1 MVNFIASKVAP
12 IPGQYDYWVDTNECP
27 YGGIIK
33 YYDGK
38 VWDYVNNKDEQDLDL
53 DNIKKFIQNLQKVGI
68 VDTFVGS
75 IDPAS
80 NVVNV
85 VLNKNTYTIGAD
97 GSIMEQTSVGE
108 TLTIPAA
115 TTSSSGV
122 MTAEDKTKLDGL
134 NNYVLPIA
142 STTTLGGIKI
152 GSVEELGNDKYV
164 VKVDDEGNAY
174 ISATESTYNG
184 LDSDSIYLSLSAAQG
199 KVLKGLCDALTTKY
213 SELEARIEAL
223 ETPAA

>member
-53 DNIKKFIQNLQKVGI
+53 DNIKKFIQNLQKVGV

-80 NVVNV
+80 NLVNV

-97 GSIMEQTSVGE
+97 GSITEQTSVGE

-115 TTSSSGV
+115 TTSLSGV

>member
-12 IPGQYDYWVDTNECP
+12 IPGQYDYWIDTNECP

-53 DNIKKFIQNLQKVGI
+53 DNIKKFIQNLQKVGV

-85 VLNKNTYTIGAD
+85 VLNKNTYTIEAD
-97 GSIMEQTSVGE
+97 GSITEQTSVGE

-115 TTSSSGV
+115 TTSLSGV

-152 GSVEELGNDKYV
+152 GSVEELGNDKYI

-174 ISATESTYNG
+174 VSATESTYNG

-199 KVLKGLCDALTTKY
+199 KVLKGLCDALTIKY

>member
-1 MVNFIASKVAP
+1 
-12 IPGQYDYWVDTNECP
+12 
-27 YGGIIK
+27 
-33 YYDGK
+33 
-38 VWDYVNNKDEQDLDL
+38 
-53 DNIKKFIQNLQKVGI
+53 
-68 VDTFVGS
+68 
-75 IDPAS
+75 
-80 NVVNV
+80 
-85 VLNKNTYTIGAD
+85 
-97 GSIMEQTSVGE
+97 
-108 TLTIPAA
+108 
-115 TTSSSGV
+115 

-152 GSVEELGNDKYV
+152 GSVEELGNDKYI